1 MTECTDA
8 YVRHSVLDE
17 LYELVSKVNV
27 SIDAAFKVTVTAAE
41 LKHIEAETKLPPF
54 ITMTS

>member
-8 YVRHSVLDE
+8 YVRYSVLDE

-27 SIDAAFKVTVTAAE
+27 SIDAAFKLTVTAAE
-41 LKHIEAETKLPPF
+41 L
-54 ITMTS
+54 